1 LVIIEYLVKVVTVFL
16 FIGLVFF
23 ARQAIAQTQDTY
35 DYNSELVW
43 GINKN
48 SSGGLIGGFTL
59 KASKRINK
67 KVFET
72 YGLELINVKN
82 PHEVRVQNANG
93 GNYFIYGKTHYLYAI
108 RLQYGRDVVLFDKG
122 PQQGVEIKGVFA
134 AGPTIGV
141 VAPYYVEV
149 DSSNYSVKVP
159 FTGKV
164 DPNKIIGTGSLF
176 QGIGDSKIQLGFN
189 FKAALN
195 FEVGSSKNNVTG
207 FEAGFLLDAYAK
219 KVELMYS
226 DSHKKNP
233 TENYAVYP
241 TVFLTLF
248 FGSRR

>member
-1 LVIIEYLVKVVTVFL
+1 VKVVTIFL
-16 FIGLVFF
+16 FVGFVLG
-23 ARQAIAQTQDTY
+23 AGHAIAQTQDTY
-35 DYNSELVW
+35 DYNSEFVW

-59 KASKRINK
+59 KGSRRVSKKAFR
-67 KVFET
+67 T
-72 YGLELINVKN
+72 LGMELMNVKN
-82 PHEVRVQNANG
+82 PHEVRVQNARG
-93 GNYFIYGKTHYLYAI
+93 GNYFIYGKTHYLYAL
-108 RLQYGRDVVLFDKG
+108 RLQYGRDFILFDKG
-122 PQQGVEIKGVFA
+122 PQQGVEVKAVFA
-134 AGPTIGV
+134 AGPSIGI

-149 DSSNYSVKVP
+149 DTSNYSVKVP

-176 QGIGDSKIQLGFN
+176 QGIGDSKIQMGFN
-189 FKAALN
+189 FKAAMS

-226 DSHKKNP
+226 DPQAKKP
-233 TENYAVYP
+233 VENYALYP

-248 FGSRR
+248 FGSRK